1 MFGWSRIIINIF
13 AGRVRVG
20 DVLCGIDGR
29 DVIGEPMSILR
40 SILLGQEG
48 TSVVLT
54 FARAVEEDVSSN
66 GHDAGKS
73 VVAKFDVDLIR
84 GSPEYFARMDSAR
97 R

>member
-1 MFGWSRIIINIF
+1 MQNINTTF
-13 AGRVRVG
+13 SGRVRVG

-54 FARAVEEDVSSN
+54 FARAVEEDGSDSN
-66 GHDAGKS
+66 GNDVGKT
-73 VVAKFDVDLIR
+73 VVAKFDVDLVR